1 MKEVNL
7 KDYMVSASVS
17 CMDLCNL
24 EKSVQEVEK
33 SEVSFF
39 HYDMVDGKFNQCFIL
54 SETLLEQ
61 MRKVTN
67 LPIEAHLAAYDPE
80 QYIEMYAKAG
90 ADYIAVHYEAMQNPD
105 KIFDKIRQAGA
116 IPILAYKST
125 TAPGE
130 DFIHLAKQ
138 VPWILKL
145 TVNPGFAG
153 QKMQDQAV
161 EHIRQMRQK
170 LKEAGLETKIQADG
184 NINESTIPK
193 VIEAGADILTG
204 GTSGLFLKGQSVVE
218 NCNKMI
224 QIARNGGK

>member
-1 MKEVNL
+1 MREVKI

-24 EKSVQEVEK
+24 EKSVHEVEK

-39 HYDMVDGKFNQCFIL
+39 HYDMVDGKFNDCFIL

-80 QYIEMYAKAG
+80 KYIEMYAKAG
-90 ADYIAVHYEAMQNPD
+90 ADYIAVHYEAIEDAD
-105 KIFDKIRQAGA
+105 KIFEMIRQAGA

-125 TAPGE
+125 TAPGD

-138 VPWILKL
+138 VPWVLKL

-170 LKEAGLETKIQADG
+170 LDEAGLNTKIQADG
-184 NINESTIPK
+184 NINEATIPR
-193 VIEAGADILTG
+193 VINAGADILTG
-204 GTSGLFLKGQSVVE
+204 GTSGLFLKGQPVLE

-224 QIARNGGK
+224 KIAENERR